1 MLPAKK
7 TEKLV
12 SISEGLSGEMQELI
26 EKSLKSELLCGH
38 SKTIF
43 ESLDKIYLFDEV
55 TESFYSKL
63 ASNLLI
69 SLFIVDFTHKLNNNI
84 NKKYDIEHL
93 DINAVLEDD
102 SFKRYYKDQVED
114 LEKDKLI
121 SWFIN
126 MGLPVLD
133 DCLNK
138 KQFTKLKDVV
148 NIDIEMD
155 LLREYLERVEDEF
168 DFYEILTQFKKAFD
182 KYPSRYQK
190 LTLKTTITKTIEFEA
205 TKEIN
210 TSDIYNNIDVH
221 NYNKIG
227 WHSEDLSN
235 DFTDISS

>member
-12 SISEGLSGEMQELI
+12 SIKEELSGEMQELI
-26 EKSLKSELLCGH
+26 EKSLKSELLCGN

-69 SLFIVDFTHKLNNNI
+69 SLFILDFTRKLNNNI
-84 NKKYDIEHL
+84 NKKYDIERL

-102 SFKRYYKDQVED
+102 SFKRYYRDQVED

-126 MGLPVLD
+126 MGLPILD
-133 DCLNK
+133 ECLNK
-138 KQFTKLKDVV
+138 KQLTKLKDVV

-155 LLREYLERVEDEF
+155 LLGEYLERVEDEF
-168 DFYEILTQFKKAFD
+168 DFYEILTQFKKAFE

-190 LTLKTTITKTIEFEA
+190 FTIKTNIRMTIEHEE
-205 TKEIN
+205 TQEIH
-210 TSDIYNNIDVH
+210 TPGRYENIDNH
-221 NYNKIG
+221 NFNKIR

-235 DFTDISS
+235 DFTDIPP